1 MSIDAA
7 HFEAVKISM
16 SQSKDG
22 TVLRLGI
29 HPDDVP
35 ASLYSDWI
43 GSRYMVAMVRLD
55 EHEQPVEMNNRSEIE
70 KIKSSCGAL
79 CRNQKFQKWLL
90 LDTDMDVNENNT
102 VHVLKERLGIE
113 SRAEFDNNVHARMG
127 FIDMREEF
135 TEWLKGNSSR

>member
-22 TVLRLGI
+22 TVLRLGL

-35 ASLYSDWI
+35 PSLYSDWV

-55 EHEQPVEMNNRSEIE
+55 EQEQPVEMNNRSEIE
-70 KIKSSCGAL
+70 KIKASCGAL
-79 CRNQKFQKWLL
+79 CRNPKFQKWVL
-90 LDTDMDVNENNT
+90 LDMPVDVNEKNT
-102 VHVLKERLGIE
+102 VDELKRRLGIE

-135 TEWLKGNSSR
+135 TEWLKNNTR

>member
-1 MSIDAA
+1 MVIDAA

-35 ASLYSDWI
+35 DSLYSDWV

-55 EHEQPVEMNNRSEIE
+55 ENEQPVEMNNKSEIE
-70 KIKSSCGAL
+70 KLKSSCGAL
-79 CRNQKFQKWLL
+79 CRNPKFQKWVL
-90 LDTDMDVNENNT
+90 LDTLMDVNESNT

-113 SRAEFDNNVHARMG
+113 SRSGFDNNVHARMA

-135 TEWLKGNSSR
+135 TEWLKVNSNK

>member
-22 TVLRLGI
+22 TVLRLGL

-35 ASLYSDWI
+35 PSLYSDWV

-55 EHEQPVEMNNRSEIE
+55 EQEQPVEMNNRSEIE

-79 CRNQKFQKWLL
+79 CRNPKFQKWLL
-90 LDTDMDVNENNT
+90 LGTDMDVNENNAI
-102 VHVLKERLGIE
+102 HVLKERLEINT
-113 SRAEFDNNVHARMG
+113 RAEFDDNVHARMG